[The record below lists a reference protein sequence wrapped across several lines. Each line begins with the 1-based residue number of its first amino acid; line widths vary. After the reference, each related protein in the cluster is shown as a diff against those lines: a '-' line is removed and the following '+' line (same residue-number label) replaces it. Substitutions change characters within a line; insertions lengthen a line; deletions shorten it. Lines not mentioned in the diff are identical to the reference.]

1 MQAFFLKHRQFVLVI
16 FVILL
21 IQLAA
26 LPIITYPLGP
36 DQGTFAV
43 IGQNI
48 LKGGAPYVDSW
59 DVKPPLIY
67 YVYALS
73 MAVFGET
80 STALRIIDIILIVPI
95 ALCLYWVGRRAA
107 NERVGFWAMVIF
119 ATMYFRSSF
128 WTLTQNDGIA
138 ILPMA
143 LAVIFA
149 IKANDVL
156 PGSRHS
162 IGYAFGAGVFAAIT
176 LWFKYPFIAFVLAL
190 TLYRLW
196 QLRGK
201 SYSPIKKEGL
211 SFTIGG
217 ILLSLIFLSY
227 LALIDGLDEFLRNI
241 EATSGYASLNH
252 DAGTAVSIILDAAR
266 SQLRNWYWMIWLVPL
281 WPFFVMREKEF
292 NAAWMA
298 ILFWFG
304 GTLLSMLI
312 QLRGYEYHWLPM
324 LPSLALIAADSLDR
338 ILVFTTKRIFNQR
351 RKLAYTVISTVGV
364 AGLLGLISV
373 ATWEDTYRYIFG
385 DQSRTEYYQQFRFG
399 DSFLASESQEV
410 SDYIS
415 DRASDDNHLYIWGF
429 RPEVYFMSDLYS
441 PTRFFNNHPLAA
453 TWSRTE
459 WQNEAMLDI
468 QSAQPFYVLVL
479 ENDSLSDVTGY
490 EEDSHRLLRRF
501 AEFETWLD
509 ENYIHET
516 QIGNF
521 QVWRL
526 EAQLASAR

>member
-1 MQAFFLKHRQFVLVI
+1 MQAFFMKHRQFVLI
-16 FVILL
+16 TFAIIL

-43 IGQNI
+43 IGQDI
-48 LKGGAPYVDSW
+48 LEGGTPYVDSW

-67 YVYALS
+67 YAYALS

-80 STALRIIDIILIVPI
+80 STALRLIDIILIVPI
-95 ALCLYWVGRRAA
+95 ALCLYWIGRRAT
-107 NERVGFWAMVIF
+107 NERVGLWAMLIF

-143 LAVIFA
+143 LAVIFT
-149 IKANDVL
+149 IKANDVV
-156 PGSRHS
+156 PGSRQS
-162 IGYAFGAGVFAAIT
+162 MGYAFGAGIFAAIT

-190 TLYRLW
+190 AFYRLW
-196 QLRGK
+196 RLRGNN
-201 SYSPIKKEGL
+201 YSSIIKEGL
-211 SFTIGG
+211 SFTAGG
-217 ILLSLIFLSY
+217 VLLSLVFLGY
-227 LALIDGLDEFLRNI
+227 LALIGGLDEFLRNV
-241 EATSGYASLNH
+241 EATSSYASLNH
-252 DAGTAVSIILDAAR
+252 DAGTAASTILDAAR
-266 SQLRNWYWMIWLVPL
+266 SQLRNWYWMIWLIPL
-281 WPFFVMREKEF
+281 WPFLVMREKGF
-292 NAAWMA
+292 NATWGI
-298 ILFWFG
+298 ILFWLAG
-304 GTLLSMLI
+304 ALLSMLV
-312 QLRGYEYHWLPM
+312 QARGYEYHWLPM

-338 ILVFTTKRIFNQR
+338 ILVFTTERIFNRQD
-351 RKLAYTVISTVGV
+351 KLAYIAISMVGV
-364 AGLLGLISV
+364 IGLLGLIAV
-373 ATWEDTYRYIFG
+373 ATWEDTYSYILG
-385 DQSRTEYYQQFRFG
+385 NQSRTEYYQQFRFG

-415 DRASDDNHLYIWGF
+415 DRVSDDNHLYIWGF
-429 RPEVYFMSDLYS
+429 RPEVYFMSDLDS